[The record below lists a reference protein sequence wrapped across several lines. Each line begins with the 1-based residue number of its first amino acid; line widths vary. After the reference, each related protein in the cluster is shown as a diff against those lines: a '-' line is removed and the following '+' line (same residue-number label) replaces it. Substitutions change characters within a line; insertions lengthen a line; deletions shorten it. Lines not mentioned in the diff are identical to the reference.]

1 MEWGEGQDP
10 QAQRYPIRLVT
21 FTVWPI
27 GFGKSRLWGEEA
39 ASTGAFFWSKF
50 SLPNHRDSATAPP
63 PRAAVRHRYT
73 FGAGRTSGPLSLLG
87 FSENNLENAP
97 QAQGES
103 GSLEANKMRRLGR
116 QSSPESTE
124 ALHHLAYRIEATPP
138 GKREWEG

>member
-10 QAQRYPIRLVT
+10 QAQRHPIRLVT

-50 SLPNHRDSATAPP
+50 SLRNHRDSATAPP
-63 PRAAVRHRYT
+63 LWRAAVRPRYT
-73 FGAGRTSGPLSLLG
+73 FGAVRTSGPLSLLG
-87 FSENNLENAP
+87 FSENNLENAS

-103 GSLEANKMRRLGR
+103 G
-116 QSSPESTE
+116 
-124 ALHHLAYRIEATPP
+124 
-138 GKREWEG
+138 